1 VASYEAERRPV
12 DEWNCQRSLEDALN
26 HFAIIDA
33 LGVAP
38 GDTAAHNMEQ
48 LRRMRK
54 GRPEDV
60 EQRSSLLRAMRAQS
74 MEFSQLNVEYG
85 YTYESAAL
93 VPDSTPS
100 PEPIDSI
107 RICQPSTR
115 PGTPLPHRV
124 ASPSPERLRRAREV
138 PFDSHATAGGV
149 TLGVIL
155 LVIGV
160 LGVIAAI
167 IVYRRVPAIV
177 LGVVSVVVAGLF
189 VYQLRLAVHALN
201 RLPSSR
207 FRFET

>member
-1 VASYEAERRPV
+1 MIRQRGVVRGRAPARRRMELP
-12 DEWNCQRSLEDALN
+12 ALTGGRAQPLRD
-26 HFAIIDA
+26 HRRTR
-33 LGVAP
+33 VAP

-93 VPDSTPS
+93 VPDGTPS

-115 PGTPLPHRV
+115 PGAPLPHRV
-124 ASPSPERLRRAREV
+124 ASPSPEWLRRAREV

-167 IVYRRVPAIV
+167 IVYRR
-177 LGVVSVVVAGLF
+177 SRRS
-189 VYQLRLAVHALN
+189 RLAWSV
-201 RLPSSR
+201 SSSPVCSCINFASQSTR
-207 FRFET
+207 